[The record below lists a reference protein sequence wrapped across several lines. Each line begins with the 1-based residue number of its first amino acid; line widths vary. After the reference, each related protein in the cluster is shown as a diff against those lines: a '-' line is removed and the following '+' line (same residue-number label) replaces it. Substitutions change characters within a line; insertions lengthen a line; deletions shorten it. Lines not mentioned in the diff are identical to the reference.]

1 MPQSKICLF
10 WFTRPMFYYKLQ
22 GQMQILNLI
31 VDFLL
36 YTPLPKTLTY
46 FTVLVLAVF
55 LGTFISKRKHLL
67 RTLLSL
73 EGLILILF
81 SLVALVSCYYIAI
94 PVFILV
100 YLALVA
106 CEGALGLSLL
116 VNIVRTHGR
125 DHFSS
130 INSLQC

>member
-1 MPQSKICLF
+1 
-10 WFTRPMFYYKLQ
+10 
-22 GQMQILNLI
+22 MQILNLI

-73 EGLILILF
+73 EGLILILIDKVDIDTVNF
-81 SLVALVSCYYIAI
+81 VFFVALTLIAYLS
-94 PVFILV
+94 PSVLFI
-100 YLALVA
+100 
-106 CEGALGLSLL
+106 SLL
-116 VNIVRTHGR
+116 L
-125 DHFSS
+125 FF
-130 INSLQC
+130 

>member
-1 MPQSKICLF
+1 
-10 WFTRPMFYYKLQ
+10 
-22 GQMQILNLI
+22 MQILNLI

-116 VNIVRTHGR
+116 VNIVSTHGR